1 MMISRKDGAI
11 DYRENT
17 TFHFTL
23 FEFSRWSI
31 RLNLSWLFHKY
42 TDYVTCL
49 KRWDWGT
56 LMNKLMGTK
65 RITLNCWIF
74 FIMLSMHRSHW
85 HEWASEKQINNT
97 SLDQCKKFKSILHG
111 KKKEGVSK
119 LLHWYGNYMLLDWY
133 SCE

>member
-11 DYRENT
+11 GYRENT
-17 TFHFTL
+17 TFPSTL
-23 FEFSRWSI
+23 FEFSRWST
-31 RLNLSWLFHKY
+31 RLKLSWFFYKR

-56 LMNKLMGTK
+56 LMNKLMSTK
-65 RITLNCWIF
+65 RITLNRWIF
-74 FIMLSMHRSHW
+74 LIMLSMHRSHW
-85 HEWASEKQINNT
+85 HECASEKQINNT
-97 SLDQCKKFKSILHG
+97 SLDQFKKFKSMVR
-111 KKKEGVSK
+111 KKEGVSK

>member
-31 RLNLSWLFHKY
+31 RLNLSWLFYKY

-65 RITLNCWIF
+65 RITLNRWFSWLCFQCIDLIDTSEQAKNRLTTRVWISSKNSRAYC
-74 FIMLSMHRSHW
+74 MVR
-85 HEWASEKQINNT
+85 
-97 SLDQCKKFKSILHG
+97 
-111 KKKEGVSK
+111 KKEGVSK